1 MASKRKAEAAPPP
14 SDEELAAGVRSVLRE
29 RALTKA
35 ELGRKLPRGQ
45 AARAL
50 ELARELV
57 RQGVLFRFAK
67 GATEVFFAEDPVTR
81 LDRLVPD
88 LLRQRGPLGSAPL
101 KQAIKEAAPNHDGF
115 FADWLKAALARNVVY
130 ERPGKPKTLVHEPPS
145 PDLKLLLKRPLAELA
160 KLLGGLDAKGVSR
173 ERIADFLRAEL
184 GVPDRGPATTPA
196 AAVDPATTSRAGASS
211 REVFLEALRRFA
223 ADNPKGALLPVREL
237 RARAGLG
244 KQDFDAAALA
254 LSREGLLV
262 LHHHDHAG
270 ALSEADQNA
279 LVRDALGRHYIG
291 VALRG
296 SA

>member
-1 MASKRKAEAAPPP
+1 MAKGKTADATPPP
-14 SDEELAAGVRSVLRE
+14 SDEELAARMRSALGE

-35 ELGRKLPRGQ
+35 ELGKKLPKGQGPRG
-45 AARAL
+45 L
-50 ELARELV
+50 ELARELA
-57 RQGVLFRFAK
+57 RQGVLYRFAK
-67 GATEVFFAEDPVTR
+67 GATEIFFAEDPVAR
-81 LDRLVPD
+81 LDRVVPE
-88 LLRQRGPLGSAPL
+88 LLRRDGPLGAPQL
-101 KQAIKEAAPNHDGF
+101 KQAIKNAAPHHDGV
-115 FADWLKAALARNVVY
+115 FADWLKVALARNVIY
-130 ERPGKPKTLVHEPPS
+130 ERPGKPKTLVPEPPP
-145 PDLKLLLKRPLAELA
+145 PDLKLLLEKPLAELT
-160 KLLGGLDAKGVSR
+160 KLLTALDARGISR

-184 GVPDRGPATTPA
+184 GVPERGSAAT
-196 AAVDPATTSRAGASS
+196 AGAAPVPASTARADGSS

-262 LHHHDHAG
+262 LHHHDHAA